1 MNKIFVFGSNLKG
14 IHGAGQALYAR
25 QHHGAILGQGT
36 GLQGNSYAI
45 PTKKSPYEK
54 MSLEEIKPYV
64 DQFIVFA
71 ANHRGEPWS
80 SFRLEFDVQR
90 LGCGRAGFT
99 DSEMARLFAGHPE
112 NVTLHYNFS
121 W

>member
-45 PTKKSPYEK
+45 PTKKSPYER
-54 MSLEEIKPYV
+54 MSLDLIQLYV
-64 DQFIVFA
+64 IEFLVFA
-71 ANHRGEPWS
+71 VDHPE
-80 SFRLEFDVQR
+80 LEFDVPR
-90 LGCGRAGFT
+90 IGCGRAGYT
-99 DSEMARLFAGHPE
+99 DSEMSELFEGAPD
-112 NVTLHYNFS
+112 NVKLHYH
-121 W
+121 